1 MSAVP
6 FVGDLAM
13 LTEAT
18 PRGWSVIMPYLE
30 ISGCQCYL
38 DALGHRSLTGLP
50 EPGMLTL

>member
-1 MSAVP
+1 
-6 FVGDLAM
+6 M

-18 PRGWSVIMPYLE
+18 AQGWSVIVSYLE
-30 ISGCQCYL
+30 NSGCQCYL